1 MPRGQ
6 AHTTWFPEMKVIL
19 RKKWSKGLTI
29 AQQFQLVEELNEKLT
44 KIRVESN
51 IKPPMIWCPACKR
64 KEQGEFSKVTI
75 TGMYYALKRFEI
87 CSEEEFKTLRR
98 EWNKYSRIE
107 GINIYGEPFETKNIE
122 DKH

>member
-1 MPRGQ
+1 
-6 AHTTWFPEMKVIL
+6 
-19 RKKWSKGLTI
+19 
-29 AQQFQLVEELNEKLT
+29 
-44 KIRVESN
+44 
-51 IKPPMIWCPACKR
+51 
-64 KEQGEFSKVTI
+64 
-75 TGMYYALKRFEI
+75 MYYALKRFEI